1 MSEYSKY
8 MALVLQ
14 YINDAEKKA
23 NTQDYSV
30 TGVQKKQWVITAI
43 RTNMPEF
50 YNQHEMLIDTM
61 IDSLILIGNNPTVIL
76 AQKRLEKS
84 LLNCCK

>member
-1 MSEYSKY
+1 MSDYSKY

-14 YINDAEKKA
+14 FINDAEKKSIS
-23 NTQDYSV
+23 QDYNV
-30 TGVQKKQWVITAI
+30 TGIQKKQWVITAI

-76 AQKRLEKS
+76 AGKRLEKTF
-84 LLNCCK
+84 CCN

>member
-1 MSEYSKY
+1 MSDYSKY

-14 YINDAEKKA
+14 FINDAEKKSIS
-23 NTQDYSV
+23 QDYNV
-30 TGVQKKQWVITAI
+30 TGIQKKQWVITAI

-61 IDSLILIGNNPTVIL
+61 
-76 AQKRLEKS
+76 
-84 LLNCCK
+84 